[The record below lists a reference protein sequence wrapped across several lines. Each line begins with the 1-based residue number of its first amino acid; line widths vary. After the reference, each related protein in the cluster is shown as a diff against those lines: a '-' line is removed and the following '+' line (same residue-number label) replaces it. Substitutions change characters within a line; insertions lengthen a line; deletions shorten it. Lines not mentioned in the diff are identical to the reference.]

1 VRAAAAAALLVVLV
15 TGCVSPS
22 TTDRDYQRKAAH
34 SADEVVSAIATA
46 RLAADLGGQHRATQ
60 AYLSVLIGNAEKDAL
75 SVQGTFDSIQ
85 PPSKRADSLRDEV
98 DVLLADATAGL
109 AVLRIAVRRGEL
121 SQLPELAGSLRS
133 TLTQLRELGDRY
145 R

>member
-34 SADEVVSAIATA
+34 SADEVVSAIGTA

-60 AYLSVLIGNAEKDAL
+60 GYLSVLIGNAEKDAL